1 MKIGQKNKNLKKN
14 LKNYFEKYSNN
25 IFLVDHNGRQFTYNE
40 FFKNTLRLIKSLK
53 NKGIKKNSRILLK
66 GNNCTNYLVTLY
78 ACLLGGYVVCPVDP
92 SIKPEKLEKLIDLYK
107 INHTIE
113 DAKEID
119 YENLEADEEL
129 IDYENSDCLII
140 GSSGTTGEPKGIL
153 FTSDSI
159 LLSAE
164 SFSNL
169 ANYNDKTK
177 ILHCLPMF
185 YMGGILDTFFAC
197 MFSGSK
203 IILGERFSISNVL
216 KFWELPIK
224 HDCNTLFLTPSI
236 VAFICAI
243 YKKPDI
249 KIKEHVSKYKSIIAT
264 GSFLYPEVRKNFYKI
279 FNKKIFSCYGATELV
294 GPLALQGEK
303 DTFENYCVG
312 KHGKGI
318 EILIKKDEEGLNIIM
333 VKSPFFMKGYITDKG
348 FELPKTYNGYYN
360 TGDLG
365 NYENNLLF
373 VNGRKREIIK
383 KGGELIFLSVIENAA
398 LQNKNVLE
406 AAALGKKDIIAGEEP
421 YLIVV
426 FKENSSPSN
435 NIENLGIFLR
445 ERLRPIEVPKKI
457 IISSKLS
464 KTKSGK
470 IIKKSLY
477 KLLED

>member
-1 MKIGQKNKNLKKN
+1 
-14 LKNYFEKYSNN
+14 
-25 IFLVDHNGRQFTYNE
+25 
-40 FFKNTLRLIKSLK
+40 
-53 NKGIKKNSRILLK
+53 
-66 GNNCTNYLVTLY
+66 
-78 ACLLGGYVVCPVDP
+78 
-92 SIKPEKLEKLIDLYK
+92 
-107 INHTIE
+107 
-113 DAKEID
+113 
-119 YENLEADEEL
+119 
-129 IDYENSDCLII
+129 
-140 GSSGTTGEPKGIL
+140 
-153 FTSDSI
+153 
-159 LLSAE
+159 
-164 SFSNL
+164 
-169 ANYNDKTK
+169 
-177 ILHCLPMF
+177 
-185 YMGGILDTFFAC
+185 
-197 MFSGSK
+197 
-203 IILGERFSISNVL
+203 
-216 KFWELPIK
+216 
-224 HDCNTLFLTPSI
+224 
-236 VAFICAI
+236 
-243 YKKPDI
+243 
-249 KIKEHVSKYKSIIAT
+249 
-264 GSFLYPEVRKNFYKI
+264 
-279 FNKKIFSCYGATELV
+279 
-294 GPLALQGEK
+294 
-303 DTFENYCVG
+303 
-312 KHGKGI
+312 
-318 EILIKKDEEGLNIIM
+318 
-333 VKSPFFMKGYITDKG
+333 MKGYITDKG